1 VRQVFFWRGADDD
14 AEKSSRKAIDAA
26 KVRNARSEQLR
37 STLHLVQ
44 MLI

>member
-1 VRQVFFWRGADDD
+1 VFFCSGANDDS
-14 AEKSSRKAIDAA
+14 EKNVRKAIDAA